1 MARLSYSFFLLQA
14 YSTEGTTYYDPDRI
28 IVLVLDDLDQ
38 EVIRPPITDLMRGN
52 VIDVVC

>member
-1 MARLSYSFFLLQA
+1 MQYR
-14 YSTEGTTYYDPDRI
+14 GTTYYNPDRI
-28 IVLVLDDLDQ
+28 IVLVLDDLDE